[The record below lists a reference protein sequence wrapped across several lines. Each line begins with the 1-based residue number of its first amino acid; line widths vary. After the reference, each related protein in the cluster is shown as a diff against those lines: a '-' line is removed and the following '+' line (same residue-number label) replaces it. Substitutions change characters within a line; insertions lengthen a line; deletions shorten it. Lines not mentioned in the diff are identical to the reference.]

1 MFKRFY
7 SSGLKKPV
15 FDIKSVIG
23 NINGYKQSI
32 HSRQLL
38 NHDELALGLEN
49 LPLLFQSWKDYHQQ
63 LAEIQ
68 VQRKAIEKQLTLGKK
83 FEQNAAKNSTG
94 QSIDKN
100 KLKNLKLQSQNV
112 TELINNAQDKMNDIC
127 DSLPNLVHH
136 SCPAVA
142 PVTTDWINP
151 LHDVSKDNQQESYV
165 ADPRKDHISILT
177 QKGLVDFSAA
187 ASVSGTSFYY
197 LFDEAAQ
204 LEQALIQYAV
214 QRARAHGFRFTLPPS
229 IARMDVIHSCGFRP
243 RDDVASGEENQI
255 YHLSNTD
262 KGLIATAEITLAGL
276 NANKVF
282 HESAKTRP
290 SLPLKLCGLSKSFR
304 KEAGARGKDTKGL
317 YRVHEFSKVELFIW
331 CRPEESETHLLSL
344 KNFQMDMI
352 KELGLTAKVMNM
364 PANDLGAPAFQKY
377 DIECWMPGRGSFG
390 ETSSTSNCT
399 DFQSRRMN
407 TRFIS
412 HVSDGH
418 DAKPNKQNKVQT
430 QFVHTLNGTA
440 MAIPRIIMAIVENF
454 YNPQTKMVA
463 IPKPLQPFMNNKTHF

>member
-15 FDIKSVIG
+15 FDIKRVIS
-23 NINGYKQSI
+23 NINGYRQSI
-32 HSRQLL
+32 NNRQLL
-38 NHDELALGLEN
+38 NRDELVLGLET
-49 LPLLFQSWKDYHQQ
+49 LPQLFESWKGFHQQ

-68 VQRKAIEKQLTLGKK
+68 VQRKAIEKQLALGKK
-83 FEQNAAKNSTG
+83 FEISAPQSNG
-94 QSIDKN
+94 QSVDKH
-100 KLKNLKLQSQNV
+100 KIKDLKLQSLTI
-112 TELINNAQDKMNDIC
+112 TELISNAQNEMNDIC

-136 SCPAVA
+136 SCPTSE
-142 PVTTDWINP
+142 PEITDWINP
-151 LHDVSKDNQQESYV
+151 MHDVTKDNQRQTYV

-177 QKGLVDFSAA
+177 QKGLVDFTA
-187 ASVSGTSFYY
+187 ASNVSGTSFYY

-229 IARMDVIHSCGFRP
+229 IARMEMIHSCGFRP

-282 HESAKTRP
+282 DESATTKG

-331 CRPEESETHLLSL
+331 CKPEESEAHLLAL

-364 PANDLGAPAFQKY
+364 PTNDLGAPAFQKY

-407 TRFIS
+407 TKFLF
-412 HVSDGH
+412 HASDVH
-418 DAKPNKQNKVQT
+418 KTKPIKQKKIQA

-440 MAIPRIIMAIVENF
+440 MAIPRMIVAIVENF
-454 YNPQTKMVA
+454 YDPQTQMVA